1 MAVNGFT
8 VSSETRLRM
17 TIRAFAACSVLGL
30 ATIGALGQSAGA
42 PPPAPAPPA
51 SSAPVASTP
60 GPDAAAPTSAA
71 FDVADV
77 HASPAARFYFMDG
90 GNLLGDRYTLR
101 GATMTQLIAAAYNL
115 DASNVQWGPSWLDW
129 DHYDIEAKAP
139 STTSKASIRLML
151 QSLLAQRFGLVVHT
165 GSAPMPAYVLTAPN
179 PKTKMKESEGTGDPK
194 CDYQPPP
201 AGQAAGT
208 TPQIV
213 FVCHNETMEQFAQ
226 DVHNWAGG
234 YLTKPVVDSTG
245 LKGAYDF
252 DIKWTPRSALANAG
266 ADGISIFD
274 AVDKELGLKLTL
286 ETAPRPVLIVDS
298 ANEAPTPNP
307 PDLAKRMPPLP
318 PAQFEVATIKP
329 AKPDEKSVLMP
340 QGDQVIGNAI
350 TLKTFL
356 GFAWDLN
363 FNDKEELVGAPKWL
377 DEDRFDVVAK
387 VASDDS
393 GGAGVKAEQV
403 PFQEVQRMFRAL
415 IEDRFQMKDHW
426 ENRPVTAYNLVAVN
440 PKMAPGDPKART
452 RCDEGP
458 GPDGKDPRRSNPA
471 LNRLVTC
478 QNMTMAQLGVQLQA
492 FAGGFIYNTVLDDT
506 GLKGSYNFTLSFSGV
521 DHFLGGVPPPD
532 GAQQTADPSGAI
544 SVFDALK
551 NQLGLK
557 LEKQKRPWP
566 VLVIDHI
573 EEQPTAN

>member
-1 MAVNGFT
+1 
-8 VSSETRLRM
+8 
-17 TIRAFAACSVLGL
+17 
-30 ATIGALGQSAGA
+30 
-42 PPPAPAPPA
+42 
-51 SSAPVASTP
+51 
-60 GPDAAAPTSAA
+60 
-71 FDVADV
+71 
-77 HASPAARFYFMDG
+77 MDG
-90 GNLLGDRYTLR
+90 GNLLGDRYILR

-115 DASNVQWGPSWLDW
+115 DASNVQGGASWLDW

-165 GSAPMPAYVLTAPN
+165 GSAPMPAYVLSAPN

-194 CDYQPPP
+194 CDFQPPP
-201 AGQAAGT
+201 AGQAADAI
-208 TPQIV
+208 PQIV

-252 DIKWTPRSALANAG
+252 DFKWTPVGALARAG
-266 ADGISIFD
+266 SDGISVFD
-274 AVDKELGLKLTL
+274 AVDKELGLKLAL

-298 ANEAPTPNP
+298 VDEAPTPNP
-307 PDLAKRMPPLP
+307 SDLAKRMPPLP

-329 AKPDEKSVLMP
+329 AKPDEKSRLMP

-393 GGAGVKAEQV
+393 GSTGIKAEQV
-403 PFQEVQRMFRAL
+403 PFQEVQRMFRVL

-426 ENRPVTAYNLVAVN
+426 ENRPVTAYNLVAAN

-458 GPDGKDPRRSNPA
+458 GPDGKDPRIAHPV
-471 LNRLVTC
+471 LNRLLTC
-478 QNMTMAQLGVQLQA
+478 QNISMAQFGVLLQSL
-492 FAGGFIYNTVLDDT
+492 AGGYIFSPVLDDT
-506 GLKGSYNFTLSFSGV
+506 GLKGSYNFTLSFSSIG
-521 DHFLGGVPPPD
+521 LMPGGGGGGGAAPAE
-532 GAQQTADPSGAI
+532 GAQQASDPNGAV
-544 SVFDALK
+544 SLFDAIK
-551 NQLGLK
+551 SELGLK
-557 LEKQKRPWP
+557 LEKVTRPAP
-566 VLVIDHI
+566 VFVIDHI
-573 EEQPTAN
+573 EELPTAN